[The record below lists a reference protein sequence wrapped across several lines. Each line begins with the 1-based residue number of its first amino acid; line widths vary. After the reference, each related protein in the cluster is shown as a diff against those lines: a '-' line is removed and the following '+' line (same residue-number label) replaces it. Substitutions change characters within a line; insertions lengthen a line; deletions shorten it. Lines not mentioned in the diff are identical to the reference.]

1 MKKLL
6 EDYLLAKTMR
16 KYFQVMKNTF
26 EEYLV
31 YRVNFLMWRV
41 RNILGLLTGYFLIK
55 AIFTEGRVIYGYD
68 LEKILTYIFTVSI
81 LRAIIFASRT
91 VDLAGV
97 INSGDLT
104 NYLTKPISTLK
115 VWFTR
120 DIADK
125 ALNIGFCLTEVGL
138 IIYFLKPPFFI
149 QTNPVKILAF
159 IASAFLAILL
169 YFLINFLIGLIGF
182 WTPEV
187 WAPRFI
193 FTILLD
199 FFSGGVIPLDV
210 LPSPVYKLFQL
221 TPFPYLLFN
230 PINIWLGRASLLGAF
245 ASLAIVVFWI
255 GIFYLIVQLVWQKG
269 LRIYSAE
276 GR

>member
-1 MKKLL
+1 MMKKH
-6 EDYLLAKTMR
+6 
-16 KYFQVMKNTF
+16 FQVIKNTL
-26 EEYLV
+26 EEYFV
-31 YRVNFLMWRV
+31 YRLNFLMWRV

-81 LRAIIFASRT
+81 LRAIIFSSRT

-97 INSGDLT
+97 INSGALT
-104 NYLTKPISTLK
+104 NYLIKPISTLK
-115 VWFTR
+115 VWFSR

-125 ALNIGFCLTEVGL
+125 VLNIVFCLIEVGL
-138 IIYFLKPPFFI
+138 IVYLLKPPVFF
-149 QTNPVKILAF
+149 QTNLVYIF
-159 IASAFLAILL
+159 AFLASALLAIIL
-169 YFLINFLIGLIGF
+169 YFFINFLIGLIGF

-193 FTILLD
+193 FTILFD

-210 LPSPVYKLFQL
+210 LPAPVYRLFQL

-230 PINIWLGRASLLGAF
+230 PINIWLGRTSLLGIF
-245 ASLAIVVFWI
+245 TSLTITIFWVA
-255 GIFYLIVQLVWQKG
+255 IFYFTVQFVWQKG

>member
-1 MKKLL
+1 MLK
-6 EDYLLAKTMR
+6 YL
-16 KYFQVMKNTF
+16 QIIKNTF
-26 EEYLV
+26 EEYFI

-41 RNILGLLTGYFLIK
+41 RNVLGLLTGYFLIK
-55 AIFTEGRVIYGYD
+55 AIFTGGKVIYGYD
-68 LEKILTYIFTVSI
+68 LERILTYIFTVSI

-97 INSGDLT
+97 ITSGDLT
-104 NYLTKPISTLK
+104 NYLIKPISTLK

-125 ALNIGFCLTEVGL
+125 ILNIGFCFLEVGL
-138 IIYFLKPPFFI
+138 IVYLFKPPFFI
-149 QTNPVKILAF
+149 QTNPLQILVF
-159 IASAFLAILL
+159 IASSFLAILL
-169 YFLINFLIGLIGF
+169 YFFINFLISLVGF

-193 FTILLD
+193 FTILMN
-199 FFSGGVIPLDV
+199 FFSGGVVPLDV
-210 LPSPVYKLFQL
+210 LPPPIYELFQL

-230 PINIWLGRASLLGAF
+230 PINIYLGRASLLGSF
-245 ASLAIVVFWI
+245 ASLVIVLFWI
-255 GIFYLIVQLVWQKG
+255 VIFYLIAQFIWQKG
-269 LRIYSAE
+269 LRVYTAP

>member
-1 MKKLL
+1 MSK
-6 EDYLLAKTMR
+6 YLQIIR
-16 KYFQVMKNTF
+16 NTF
-26 EEYLV
+26 EEYFV

-68 LEKILTYIFTVSI
+68 FERILTYIFTVSI
-81 LRAIIFASRT
+81 LRAIIFSSRT

-104 NYLTKPISTLK
+104 NYLIKPVSTLK

-125 ALNIGFCLTEVGL
+125 ILNIGFCLLEVGL
-138 IIYFLKPPFFI
+138 IIYLLKPPFFI
-149 QTNPVKILAF
+149 QTNPLQILAF
-159 IASAFLAILL
+159 IASAFWAILL
-169 YFLINFLIGLIGF
+169 YFFISFLIALIGF

-193 FTILLD
+193 FSILLN
-199 FFSGGVIPLDV
+199 FFSGGVVPLDV
-210 LPSPVYKLFQL
+210 LSPSIYKLFQL

-230 PINIWLGRASLLGAF
+230 PVNIYLGRTSLLGIF
-245 ASLAIVVFWI
+245 APLAVVVFWI
-255 GIFYLIVQLVWQKG
+255 AIFYLIVQFIWQKG

>member
-1 MKKLL
+1 MPK
-6 EDYLLAKTMR
+6 YLQLI
-16 KYFQVMKNTF
+16 KNTF
-26 EEYLV
+26 QEYFV

-68 LEKILTYIFTVSI
+68 IERILTYIFTVSI
-81 LRAIIFASRT
+81 LRAIIFSSRT

-104 NYLTKPISTLK
+104 NYLIKPISTLK

-125 ALNIGFCLTEVGL
+125 ALNIGFCLFEVGL
-138 IIYFLKPPFFI
+138 IIYLFKPPFFI
-149 QTNPVKILAF
+149 QTNPLHILAF
-159 IASAFLAILL
+159 IISAFLAILL
-169 YFLINFLIGLIGF
+169 YFFINFLMGLIGF

-193 FTILLD
+193 FTILMN
-199 FFSGGVIPLDV
+199 FFSGGVVPLDV
-210 LPSPVYKLFQL
+210 LPPSIYRLFQL

-230 PINIWLGRASLLGAF
+230 PVNIYLGRTSLFGIF
-245 ASLAIVVFWI
+245 ASLAVVVFWI
-255 GIFYLIVQLVWQKG
+255 AVFYLAVQFIWQKG

>member
-1 MKKLL
+1 MPK
-6 EDYLLAKTMR
+6 YL
-16 KYFQVMKNTF
+16 QIIKNTL
-26 EEYLV
+26 EEYFI

-41 RNILGLLTGYFLIK
+41 RNVLGLITGYFLIK

-68 LEKILTYIFTVSI
+68 VERILTYIFTVSI

-91 VDLAGV
+91 ADLAGV

-104 NYLTKPISTLK
+104 NYLIKPISTLK

-125 ALNIGFCLTEVGL
+125 VLNIIFCLLEVGL
-138 IIYFLKPPFFI
+138 IVYLLKPPFFI
-149 QTNPVKILAF
+149 QTNPVYIFTFLVLA
-159 IASAFLAILL
+159 SLAVLL
-169 YFLINFLIGLIGF
+169 YFFINFLISLIGF

-193 FTILLD
+193 FTILFD

-210 LPSPVYKLFQL
+210 LPSSVYKLFQL

-230 PINIWLGRASLLGAF
+230 PINIWLGRVSLLGIF
-245 ASLAIVVFWI
+245 ISLTITIFWI
-255 GIFYLIVQLVWQKG
+255 AIFYFTVQFVWQKG